1 VIRKILSYILGAV
14 FFFLL
19 VAARPWQ
26 HDYKRS
32 NELQDEQIE
41 HGGAAESSATEKFSP
56 GNFIFEHI
64 GDAYEWHILTYKDFH
79 LTIPLPV
86 IVYSKTKG
94 LNVFLFSKFHHGHS
108 EFNGFKYETEGKY
121 EGKVV
126 EILEDGSTS
135 LPAVDLSFTKD
146 ALAILISL
154 ILILWVFLT
163 AAKGYRDRT
172 GKAPRGIQ
180 NAVEPFIIFVRD
192 EIAIPSIGHK
202 NYERFMPFLLSVF
215 FFIWINNMIGLIP
228 VFPGGANVTGN
239 ITVTLLLALF
249 TFSITTINGNKNYWK
264 HIINPPGIPWWLK
277 FPLPLIPIIEIV
289 GMIIKPIVLMIRLF
303 ANITAGHIIALG
315 FFSLIFIFGEMQIA
329 VGYVVSPLT
338 IAFTIFMTMIELL
351 VALIQAFVFTLL
363 SSLYFGMAI
372 EEHH

>member
-1 VIRKILSYILGAV
+1 VIRKILSYLLGAV

-19 VAARPWQ
+19 IAARPWQ
-26 HDYKRS
+26 RNYTRS
-32 NELQDEQIE
+32 NEQQEEQIE
-41 HGGAAESSATEKFSP
+41 HGGAVKSQDAEKFSP
-56 GNFIFEHI
+56 GKFIFEHI

-79 LTIPLPV
+79 LSIPLPV
-86 IVYSKTKG
+86 IVYSKTRG
-94 LNVFLFSKFHHGHS
+94 LNIFLFSKFHHGLS
-108 EFNGFKYETEGKY
+108 EYNGFKYETEGDN

-126 EILEDGSTS
+126 EILDDGIAIRPV
-135 LPAVDLSFTKD
+135 LDISFTKN

-154 ILILWVFLT
+154 ILILWIFLS
-163 AAKGYRDRT
+163 AAKAYRDRP
-172 GKAPRGIQ
+172 GKAPSGIQ
-180 NAVEPFIIFVRD
+180 NVVEPFIIFVRD

-202 NYERFMPFLLSVF
+202 NYERFMPYLLSVF

-239 ITVTLLLALF
+239 IAVTMFLALF
-249 TFSITTINGNKNYWK
+249 TFTITTISGNKNYWK

-277 FPLPLIPIIEIV
+277 IPLPLIPVIEIV

-315 FFSLIFIFGEMQIA
+315 FFSLIFIFGEMQVAI
-329 VGYVVSPLT
+329 GYAVSPIT
-338 IAFTIFMTMIELL
+338 IAFTMFMTMIELL